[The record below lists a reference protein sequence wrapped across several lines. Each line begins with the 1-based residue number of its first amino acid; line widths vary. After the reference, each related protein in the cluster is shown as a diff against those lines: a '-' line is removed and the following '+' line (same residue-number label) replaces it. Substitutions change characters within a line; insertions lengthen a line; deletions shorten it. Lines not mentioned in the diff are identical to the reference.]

1 MTTFLIIWFG
11 QFISTVGSGLTGFAL
26 SVYIYQQT
34 GSVTQLSL
42 TMLAAVLPQTLVA
55 PFAGV
60 LVDRWDRRWV
70 MLLSDAGA
78 GLSTLVIWVLIA
90 TGRLEIWHIYVTNAI
105 SAVFG
110 AFQRPAHMAATTQLV
125 PREHYGRASGLTQL
139 SQAVGRIISPI
150 LAGFLLVSIQIEGV
164 ILVDFATFIFATIT
178 LLLIRIPR
186 PKVTKEGA
194 ASKGSMLKEAMF
206 GWTYIK
212 ERPGLL
218 GMLLLFA
225 FINFSLSFSGPLI
238 PPLILSFST
247 EKVLGAIISV
257 GGAGMVVGSLLMSAW
272 GGSKRKI
279 NSLMG
284 SMFVFGLFISM
295 TGAQANPVLIGASSF
310 AFFALLP
317 IASGSSQAIWQVK
330 VAPDVQGR
338 VFATR
343 YMLASA
349 ATPLAFILSGL
360 LTDNVFEPFMAEGG
374 ALAGSVGQLIG
385 VGPGRGIGLI
395 FIVMGILITLATLL
409 GYLNPRIRRV
419 EDELPDFVVD
429 TPAPAEDAS
438 PEPAAVAAA

>member
-11 QFISTVGSGLTGFAL
+11 QFVSTVGSGLTGFAL

-42 TMLAAVLPQTLVA
+42 TMLAAVLPRTFVA

-60 LVDRWDRRWV
+60 IVDRWDRRWV

-78 GLSTLVIWVLIA
+78 GLSTLVIWVLLA
-90 TGRLEIWHIYVTNAI
+90 TGQLEIWHIYLTNAI
-105 SAVFG
+105 SAIFG
-110 AFQRPAHMAATTQLV
+110 TFQGPAHMATTTQLV
-125 PREHYGRASGLTQL
+125 PKEHYGRASGLTQL
-139 SQAVGRIISPI
+139 SQAVGRIIAPI
-150 LAGFLLVSIQIEGV
+150 LAGFLLVTIQIKGV
-164 ILVDFATFIFATIT
+164 ILVDFATFLFATVT
-178 LLLIRIPR
+178 LLLIRIPK
-186 PKVTKEGA
+186 PEVTKEGE
-194 ASKGSMLKEAMF
+194 ASKGSLLKEALF
-206 GWTYIK
+206 GWVYLK

-218 GMLLLFA
+218 GMLFLFA
-225 FINFSLSFSGPLI
+225 FINFSLSFTGPLI

-247 EKVLGAIISV
+247 EKVLGIIISV
-257 GGAGMVVGSLLMSAW
+257 GGAGMVVGSLLMSTW
-272 GGSKRKI
+272 GGSKRKV

-284 SMFVFGLFISM
+284 SMFLFGLCISI
-295 TGAQANPVLIGASSF
+295 TGIQANPILIGASSF

-317 IASGSSQAIWQVK
+317 IASGSSQAIWQIK

-343 YMLASA
+343 FMLASA

-360 LTDNVFEPFMAEGG
+360 LTDNLFEPMMNEGG
-374 ALAGSVGQLIG
+374 ALASSVGQLIG

-395 FIVMGILITLATLL
+395 FVVMGILITLATLL
-409 GYLNPRIRRV
+409 GYLNPRLRLV

-429 TPAPAEDAS
+429 TTNSETS
-438 PEPAAVAAA
+438 PETAVN